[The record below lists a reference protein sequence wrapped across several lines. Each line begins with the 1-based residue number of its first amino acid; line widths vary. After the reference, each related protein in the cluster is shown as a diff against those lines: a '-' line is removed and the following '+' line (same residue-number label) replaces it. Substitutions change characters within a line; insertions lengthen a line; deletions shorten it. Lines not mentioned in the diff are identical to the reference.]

1 MGLRRDDS
9 AVSTAYSY
17 VLMFA
22 VATILFTSIMWTY
35 SVSVD
40 QTRDRAVRQELTAVG
55 LQVAQATSDM
65 ALSEIDHGSAER
77 NLDLPNTVAGET
89 YTVELNGSQGW
100 IILESRSGVKV
111 HVTMNALERDSEV
124 SGTLYS
130 SSFESSTQ
138 DVSRITP

>member
-1 MGLRRDDS
+1 MSLRRDDS

-40 QTRDRAVRQELTAVG
+40 QTRERAVRQELTAVG
-55 LQVAQATSDM
+55 LHVAQATSDM

-100 IILESRSGVKV
+100 IILESSSGVKV
-111 HVTMNALERDSEV
+111 HVTMNALERDSEI

-130 SSFESSTQ
+130 SSFESSRQ
-138 DVSRITP
+138 DVAPPAP